1 MKACWQKAGIKTL
14 MSALLSLIVVFLI
27 SGISHAEKLKIGL
40 IPEQNV
46 FKQLKRYKPLGEYIQ
61 NKTGIII
68 EFTMLPRYGNIID
81 SFNDKKLDG
90 AFWGSFTGA
99 MAIEKLG
106 IQPIAR
112 PVNLDGTSS
121 YRGYIFVHKYSII
134 DSVERMR
141 NTVIAFVDKATTAG
155 YIFPMAYLKDHGVN
169 NIDTYFQEY
178 YFTGSHDAAIYAVL
192 NKEADI
198 GCAKNTIFEMLAREN
213 PKVKDDLVIL
223 AKSPDVPSNA
233 LGLRKGISAEV
244 KEKLKRSLLDMEN
257 NPEGLKVLKE
267 LAVIKFV
274 ETTEKD
280 YSPVFVS
287 VKKAGINLKT
297 YNYINK

>member
-1 MKACWQKAGIKTL
+1 MKSVWHKAVILKL
-14 MSALLSLIVVFLI
+14 ASFLLLIVFVLLI
-27 SGISHAEKLKIGL
+27 SGISYATELHIGL

-46 FKQLKRYKPLGEYIQ
+46 FKQIKRYKPLADYIEQ
-61 NKTGIII
+61 KIGITIK
-68 EFTMLPRYGNIID
+68 FSVLPRYGNIID
-81 SFNDKKLDG
+81 SFNEKKLDG

-155 YIFPMAYLKDHGVN
+155 YIFPIAYFKDNGVD
-169 NIDTYFQEY
+169 NINTYFKEY
-178 YFTGSHDAAIYAVL
+178 FFTGSHDAAIYAVL
-192 NKEADI
+192 DKEAEV
-198 GCAKNTIFEMLAREN
+198 GCAKNTIFEMLARTD
-213 PKVKDDLVIL
+213 PRVKNDLVIL

-233 LGLRKGISAEV
+233 LGLRKDISPEIKAN
-244 KEKLKRSLLDMEN
+244 LKRILLSMEN
-257 NPEGLKVLKE
+257 DPEGIAVLKE

-280 YSPVFVS
+280 YSPVFDS